1 MAFSRFSPPE
11 SDTRG
16 HSSAVASVLYS
27 RGSDRFE
34 VTKSG
39 SYIFDGVA
47 SNYHEWEFR
56 TRLRMKAAGDED
68 FRYAEAMSKVVDGLR
83 GDAFVVAKELG
94 LDKIWHPGDVDEPA
108 GVDVLVK
115 AIKLHVFP
123 QTTYEA
129 KELFRQFC
137 KPSGSLSR
145 QNGESMNGYCSRRR
159 RCWKL
164 LTELD
169 KEIVLSEG
177 HRADLLLDLA
187 GLDKNERTMVQA
199 SIGNSR
205 EFDKIAE
212 ALVVQHPRIHL
223 TKSGKGSYGSGN
235 SRPKGHGKKGSFS
248 KGKGKGKRS
257 WSAHLTC
264 EDTAYLAADDD
275 EPYSD
280 PAFWYGDDYD
290 HEADCY
296 LADDGWE
303 EPSSSCD
310 YIDGDYSAYVA
321 QEWSAKWEVEDSHE
335 CAELECVA
343 CLFDV
348 LGPDCTKDPD
358 VCAEFIQN
366 GTAAFVATKGKGK
379 GKGKGSGKSGK
390 YPVRLSNLSIA
401 DRRKKLQ
408 ELKA

>member
-1 MAFSRFSPPE
+1 M
-11 SDTRG
+11 
-16 HSSAVASVLYS
+16 
-27 RGSDRFE
+27 
-34 VTKSG
+34 
-39 SYIFDGVA
+39 
-47 SNYHEWEFR
+47 
-56 TRLRMKAAGDED
+56 
-68 FRYAEAMSKVVDGLR
+68 
-83 GDAFVVAKELG
+83 VAKELG

-123 QTTYEA
+123 QTAYEA
-129 KELFRQFC
+129 KELLRQFC

-235 SRPKGHGKKGSFS
+235 SRPKGHGKKGSF
-248 KGKGKGKRS
+248 
-257 WSAHLTC
+257 
-264 EDTAYLAADDD
+264 
-275 EPYSD
+275 
-280 PAFWYGDDYD
+280 
-290 HEADCY
+290 
-296 LADDGWE
+296 
-303 EPSSSCD
+303 
-310 YIDGDYSAYVA
+310 
-321 QEWSAKWEVEDSHE
+321 
-335 CAELECVA
+335 
-343 CLFDV
+343 
-348 LGPDCTKDPD
+348 
-358 VCAEFIQN
+358 
-366 GTAAFVATKGKGK
+366 
-379 GKGKGSGKSGK
+379 
-390 YPVRLSNLSIA
+390 
-401 DRRKKLQ
+401 
-408 ELKA
+408 